1 MLQKKAEVAQQA
13 LEEAQE
19 SLEQL
24 RDEKKAKVRE
34 IQTTRPGWCTYT

>member
-1 MLQKKAEVAQQA
+1 MDNAVSERDMLQKKAGEAQQA

-24 RDEKKAKVRE
+24 REEKKAKV
-34 IQTTRPGWCTYT
+34 